1 MWNRFSLLPHVV
13 IYIGERLCHTSGN
26 GIEGGAL
33 FGELVTAYLF
43 LAGVGAGGV
52 AAASVADLLFVREPF
67 GADVVPDF
75 AEKRPAERLVA
86 GVLALSC
93 GALALGAGCLAADLG
108 RIDRV
113 LSLFTA
119 PPVTLMNLGAWAVA
133 LLTALAAALALAR
146 FLYVPWLRRCAM
158 VVAEI
163 VACGLAVV
171 VAVYAGLLLQTLS
184 GVRLWSS
191 PWVPALFA
199 LSAASCGCAL
209 LMAGALFVE
218 GDGSVRKAV
227 RSAARV
233 DVVVI
238 VAEAVAAAGLLAFA
252 LGSDHAGVRASATS
266 LMHGPAALPWWAAFV
281 ACGLAAALAVEVGCL
296 VRGHGRSRSAAKA
309 VAKAYPAAALARARG
324 CSGPARRGGGGRC
337 PASLGAAGSGSPR
350 FRTFRKRGGG
360 GLAFRAF
367 RRGKR
372 GRRLRNGKRGRDPV
386 VKLGKTIPAGDLFQ
400 LDDAS
405 SIPVWLQLKNRF
417 IYLITSGFYLPGD
430 QLPTVRGL
438 AAEVEVN
445 YNTVSKVYQS
455 LEEDGYIVSKRRLG
469 AFVADVSDKPGV
481 LAEVTAEIVTAE
493 YLKRCQ
499 ELGMSLEDIDA
510 QFTAALV
517 AAKAKREK
525 DGTSEGAAHDPQ
537 EARRG
542 RLVKFPEPAGEGA
555 ADGRAAGN
563 GA

>member
-1 MWNRFSLLPHVV
+1 M
-13 IYIGERLCHTSGN
+13 
-26 GIEGGAL
+26 
-33 FGELVTAYLF
+33 
-43 LAGVGAGGV
+43 
-52 AAASVADLLFVREPF
+52 
-67 GADVVPDF
+67 
-75 AEKRPAERLVA
+75 
-86 GVLALSC
+86 
-93 GALALGAGCLAADLG
+93 
-108 RIDRV
+108 
-113 LSLFTA
+113 
-119 PPVTLMNLGAWAVA
+119 
-133 LLTALAAALALAR
+133 
-146 FLYVPWLRRCAM
+146 
-158 VVAEI
+158 
-163 VACGLAVV
+163 
-171 VAVYAGLLLQTLS
+171 
-184 GVRLWSS
+184 
-191 PWVPALFA
+191 
-199 LSAASCGCAL
+199 
-209 LMAGALFVE
+209 
-218 GDGSVRKAV
+218 
-227 RSAARV
+227 
-233 DVVVI
+233 
-238 VAEAVAAAGLLAFA
+238 
-252 LGSDHAGVRASATS
+252 
-266 LMHGPAALPWWAAFV
+266 
-281 ACGLAAALAVEVGCL
+281 
-296 VRGHGRSRSAAKA
+296 
-309 VAKAYPAAALARARG
+309 
-324 CSGPARRGGGGRC
+324 
-337 PASLGAAGSGSPR
+337 
-350 FRTFRKRGGG
+350 
-360 GLAFRAF
+360 
-367 RRGKR
+367 
-372 GRRLRNGKRGRDPV
+372 

-469 AFVADVSDKPGV
+469 AFV
-481 LAEVTAEIVTAE
+481 TAE